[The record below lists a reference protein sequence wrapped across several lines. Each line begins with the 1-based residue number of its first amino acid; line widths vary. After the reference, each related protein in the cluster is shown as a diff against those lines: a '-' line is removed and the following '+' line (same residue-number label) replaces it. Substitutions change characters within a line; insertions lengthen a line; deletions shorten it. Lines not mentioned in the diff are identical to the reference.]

1 MGNLWAV
8 ATFLGP
14 VLLAAVILWAIARNR
29 KQRPEEIVRTERAT
43 HEEYMREDREDHERE
58 RRKH

>member
-1 MGNLWAV
+1 VGNLWAV

-29 KQRPEEIVRTERAT
+29 KQRPEEIARTERAT
-43 HEEYMREDREDHERE
+43 HDEYVREDREDHERE